1 MRDDTALAISKISRD
16 ILPEMIAASQALYE
30 AQHEHEPYAGITV
43 TRDHRYATPSRSR
56 LDVFAPTDGSGAKK
70 PVVIFVHG
78 GGFVAGDKIIS
89 GTAYYDNVGVW
100 AVRNGFIGITMTYP
114 LAPEAPYPAGAAAV
128 GEAVGW
134 ALKHIGKY
142 GGDPY
147 NVVLF
152 GQSAG
157 ATHVSTYG
165 ARPELHAAPGGGV
178 RAIAMLSGIYAFAQ
192 DNLAGGALA
201 YLGNAPD
208 AATTGSALPGIVT
221 SMIPL
226 MFGISEFDPP
236 MFHASAKALADQIF
250 ARDGTFPNVLYLP
263 RHNHISQ
270 IAHLNAKDT
279 DDTLLSDRL
288 REFIDIHTAR
298 DVTVN

>member
-1 MRDDTALAISKISRD
+1 MRDDTALAIANIARNIS
-16 ILPEMIAASQALYE
+16 PAMIADSQSLYE
-30 AQHEHEPYAGITV
+30 SQHEHEPYAGITV
-43 TRDHRYATPSRSR
+43 TRDQKYAAPSRSR
-56 LDVFAPTDGSGAKK
+56 LDIFAPTESGGEKK

-78 GGFVAGDKIIS
+78 GGFVAGDKVIP

-100 AVRNGFIGITMTYP
+100 AVRNGFIGVTMTYP

-134 ALKHIGKY
+134 TLKHIGKY

-157 ATHVSTYG
+157 ATHVATYG

-178 RAIAMLSGIYAFAQ
+178 RAIAMLSGIYRFAQ
-192 DNLAGGALA
+192 AELAGGALD
-201 YLGNAPD
+201 YLGAGPD
-208 AATTGSALPGIVT
+208 AAKNGSALPGIVT
-221 SMIPL
+221 SNIPL

-236 MFHASAKALADQIF
+236 MFHASAKALADGIF
-250 ARDGTFPNVLYLP
+250 ARDATFPNVLYLP

-279 DDTLLSDRL
+279 GDALLSDRL
-288 REFIDIHTAR
+288 REFINANTAR
-298 DVTVN
+298 ELTAN

>member
-16 ILPEMIAASQALYE
+16 ISPEMIAASQALYE
-30 AQHEHEPYAGITV
+30 ARHEHEPYAGIAV
-43 TRDHRYATPSRSR
+43 SRDHKYAAPSRCR
-56 LDVFAPTDGSGAKK
+56 LDVFAPTDGTGAKK

-78 GGFVAGDKIIS
+78 GGFVAGDKIIP

-100 AVRNGFIGITMTYP
+100 AVRNGFIGVTMTYP

-128 GEAVGW
+128 GDAVGW

-147 NVVLF
+147 NLVLF

-178 RAIAMLSGIYAFAQ
+178 RGIAMLSGIYRFAQ
-192 DNLAGGALA
+192 DKLAGGARD
-201 YLGNAPD
+201 YLGTGPD
-208 AATTGSALPGIVT
+208 AAANGSALPGIVT
-221 SMIPL
+221 AGIPL

-236 MFHASAKALADQIF
+236 MFHANAKALADGIF
-250 ARDGTFPNVLYLP
+250 ARDGKFPNVLYLP

-270 IAHLNAKDT
+270 IAHLNAGDT
-279 DDTLLSDRL
+279 GDALLSDRL
-288 REFIDIHTAR
+288 REFIDANTAR
-298 DVTVN
+298 NATAN